1 MLSVKREHKPDPLLL
16 LFYPIM
22 FLTFKLERLKR
33 SYSFIVKL
41 IILDQRV
48 NSVEDMYLFL
58 SREQILN

>member
-1 MLSVKREHKPDPLLL
+1 MLSVKREHKPDSLLL